1 MSELKTAALE
11 AIRAVPD
18 DVSLDELLDE
28 IIYRA
33 KIAEGLKD
41 YREGRTVSLE
51 EVKARFKIES

>member
-1 MSELKTAALE
+1 MSPLKTAAME

-18 DVSLDELLDE
+18 DVSLDDLLDE

-33 KIAEGLKD
+33 KITEGLMD

-51 EVKARFKIES
+51 EVKARLVN